1 MPRGQRPKPST
12 TLVSEEILK
21 EIKSVRPL
29 RLFINKEKRKGIA
42 DNPFTL
48 RVKFCQLPKD
58 KQARYL
64 QKSVDKYIQLLDEKD
79 VDESV
84 QIECKLF
91 DYLLMKGEQKKY
103 FESINAPPKP
113 PGTAV
118 PYYNQIVK
126 QETDDDSEPAW
137 KSLSTSEKQNYKRR
151 RKEAKAEYLSQVRNF
166 ANDLPERLR
175 TDFLLFAEPSP
186 TNRQIA
192 HTSFIN
198 DYDDIISSATIRQ
211 RRKSLTALPESLQP
225 STITTT
231 TVDNQPKLS
240 RGQLNIIHQC
250 IPSVL
255 YYETNVSDNDK
266 PTFTRTMTKNAYI
279 RSMFNQID
287 ESERIKYILKSVKK
301 WSEFLQSN
309 PSIIE
314 NQIATLHLLLVKNE
328 DIVAYFSAVGL
339 PQRPPTTSYLLY
351 NYERVEAGSQTSW
364 TDLSPTQRDDYTQR
378 LIDLKNDYYQK
389 LIHFV
394 DNVLPS
400 NHMRYEFF
408 RNVKFAMKD
417 YELAN
422 RYRTSENITEPMNF
436 VESYLQKISKSNDIN
451 QFNQIKAQLLATE
464 LTNEQ
469 KQLIEDLTELMHK
482 HMQ

>member
-12 TLVSEEILK
+12 ALVSEEILK
-21 EIKSVRPL
+21 EIKSARPL

-118 PYYNQIVK
+118 PYYNQIIK

-137 KSLSTSEKQNYKRR
+137 KSLSTREKQNYKRR
-151 RKEAKAEYLSQVRNF
+151 RKEAKAEYLAQVRNF

-175 TDFLLFAEPSP
+175 TDFLLFSEPSL

-198 DYDDIISSATIRQ
+198 DHDDIISSATIRQ

-250 IPSVL
+250 MPSVL
-255 YYETNVSDNDK
+255 HYETNVSDNDK

-287 ESERIKYILKSVKK
+287 ETERIKYILKSVKK
-301 WSEFLQSN
+301 WNEFLQSN

-314 NQIATLHLLLVKNE
+314 TQIPTLHLLLVKNE
-328 DIVAYFSAVGL
+328 DIVAYFSAIGL

-351 NYERVEAGSQTSW
+351 NYERVETGSKKSW
-364 TDLSPTQRDDYTQR
+364 ADLSPTQRDDYTQR

-422 RYRTSENITEPMNF
+422 RYRTSENIIEPMNF
-436 VESYLQKISKSNDIN
+436 VESYLQKISKSQDID

-469 KQLIEDLTELMHK
+469 KHLIEDLTEIMQK
-482 HMQ
+482 HIQ